1 MLIEKL
7 EIKNYKSI
15 GDITID
21 KPSPFTVF
29 VGANA
34 SGKSNIFE
42 AIEFLNFSLKYN
54 PKERVRLYGGNHSI
68 INLLSSNYPLGDMEI
83 KFTYKDIENS
93 HIPIII
99 KTSINKNNQEDEI
112 PNTETINLSKE
123 LLTKFMLGHSRIF
136 INTNNEKIPYN
147 DNEKLSTSCRNL
159 EKVLSRILN
168 SKEKRQEIV
177 EWLELLIPG
186 FVNIEINTDF
196 LSDFKELLIYE
207 KKHSKPF
214 TRNFISDGTFNIIA
228 LLTAVYQS
236 DEPQFLCIE
245 EPENGLNPK
254 VIKKLV
260 SFFRQQCEE
269 KGHYIWLNTHS
280 QTLVRELTNQEVI
293 LVDKIDGQT
302 QVKQIKDKNLYGMPM
317 DEALMTNTL
326 GGGIPW

>member
-21 KPSPFTVF
+21 KPSPFSVF

-42 AIEFLNFSLKYN
+42 AIEYLNYTLKY
-54 PKERVRLYGGNHSI
+54 EAYTELFRLFGNGKLI
-68 INLLSSNYPLGDMEI
+68 INRFSENYPLGNMRIRCSFNKNSFIETSISKTRLEPTSVPDLS
-83 KFTYKDIENS
+83 IEN
-93 HIPIII
+93 
-99 KTSINKNNQEDEI
+99 KLVNQ
-112 PNTETINLSKE
+112 
-123 LLTKFMLGHSRIF
+123 FMLSHSRIF
-136 INTNNEKIPYN
+136 INDNNEKIPYN
-147 DNEKLSTSCRNL
+147 DNHRLSTSCRNL
-159 EKVLSRILN
+159 EKVLKRIL
-168 SKEKRQEIV
+168 SVDKIHDEMT
-177 EWLELLIPG
+177 EWLQLLIPS
-186 FVNIEINTDF
+186 FDRIEIR
-196 LSDFKELLIYE
+196 SDSISDSDNLLVYE
-207 KKHSKPF
+207 NNHSEPF
-214 TRNFISDGTFNIIA
+214 ARKLISDGTFNIIA

-254 VIKKLV
+254 VVKKLV
-260 SFFRQQCEE
+260 SFFRQQCQE

>member
-15 GDITID
+15 GDISIVN
-21 KPSPFTVF
+21 PSPFSVF

-42 AIEFLNFSLKYN
+42 AIEYLNYTLKYETHSEVFRLFGN
-54 PKERVRLYGGNHSI
+54 GKAIVNRLSEQYPYGNMRIRCTYNERESAFIEASI
-68 INLLSSNYPLGDMEI
+68 TQNEFEPTSTPDLS
-83 KFTYKDIENS
+83 IENRF
-93 HIPIII
+93 
-99 KTSINKNNQEDEI
+99 INQ
-112 PNTETINLSKE
+112 
-123 LLTKFMLGHSRIF
+123 FMLGHSRIF
-136 INTNNEKIPYN
+136 INDTNEKIPYK
-147 DNEKLSTSCRNL
+147 DNLRLSTSCRNL
-159 EKVLSRILN
+159 EKVLKRILSDKN
-168 SKEKRQEIV
+168 KQDEII
-177 EWLELLIPG
+177 EWLQILIPG
-186 FVNIEINTDF
+186 FDRIEIS
-196 LSDFKELLIYE
+196 SDTISDSDNLLIYE
-207 KKHSKPF
+207 NQHTQPF
-214 TRNFISDGTFNIIA
+214 TRKLISDGTLNIIA

-254 VIKKLV
+254 VVKKLV

-293 LVDKIDGQT
+293 LVDKINGQT
-302 QVKQIKDKNLYGMPM
+302 QIKQIKDKNLYGMPM